1 MKRPLIIAT
10 IIVFFIFCTPA
21 FAEVVLDDAF
31 NDTECVDLTRTTAR
45 VDTVNHYVLLP
56 WQSLAGA
63 VDVLENGF
71 GYATA
76 SGEGIRLYELN
87 DATGKVEINP
97 VYSCPW
103 AAEATGVSIRQD
115 NLNVWAITGD
125 SIAYYRFN
133 GSGMADDPALKV
145 SGLTGVLS
153 VAAFKNS
160 DSALLLQR
168 EGNRARVTRYEAG
181 SGLNPA
187 LIFQPDIADPVRV
200 SMVNYSPDFVLFSKT
215 AAYYFSYD
223 EAGGTYV
230 EDPARRITGLA
241 DVISASSDD
250 VGSSVLTG
258 TDLGYYM
265 NDDSGGAARVEV
277 FSPGPVTGPVAV
289 SLKTGTCE
297 QVLLDENGN
306 VQWWTYDDAAGRM
319 VIDPGLGVSGLNI
332 NRGYA
337 HPGNYFSRVITT
349 AVTYDAVRLTV
360 TDDRPAGTSISYSV
374 STDGG
379 SAFTE
384 ISPGTWTA
392 VPRGSRFVLRAVLDT
407 TDPRLTPEIHRVIL
421 EADEDLVLEG
431 QVIPYPAERG
441 RNVTISARA
450 VSLSAGAR
458 VTLDS
463 CLVTYP
469 LETRADGGPALPG
482 GQLPTEA
489 YMVYNPGSG
498 NWEYTFTVPEKN
510 LDGRWP
516 DNGVYR
522 IRITGIKGTSQKEL
536 ILNLEINGHILR
548 RLIIRTLSW

>member
-1 MKRPLIIAT
+1 MKQLLIIT
-10 IIVFFIFCTPA
+10 IIIIFFIFCTPA
-21 FAEVVLDDAF
+21 FAEMVLDDTF
-31 NDTECVDLTRTTAR
+31 IDTGRVDLTKTTAR
-45 VDTVNHYVLLP
+45 VDTLNRYVLLP

-63 VDVLENGF
+63 VDMLENGF

-76 SGEGIRLYELN
+76 SREGIRLYELN
-87 DATGKVEINP
+87 DATGNVEINP
-97 VYSCPW
+97 IYSCPW
-103 AAEATGVSIRQD
+103 AADATGVSIRQD

-133 GSGMADDPALKV
+133 GSGMTDDPALKV

-153 VAAFKNS
+153 VAAFKKS
-160 DSALLLQR
+160 DSALLLQS

-181 SGLNPA
+181 SGLSPS
-187 LIFQPDIADPVRV
+187 LVFQPDIADPVKV
-200 SMVNYSPDFVLFSKT
+200 SMVSHSPDFVLFSKT

-230 EDPARRITGLA
+230 EDPARRITGLV
-241 DVISASSDD
+241 DVISAGSDEA
-250 VGSSVLTG
+250 GSSVLTG

-265 NDDSGGAARVEV
+265 NDDSGGAARVDV
-277 FSPGPVTGPVAV
+277 FSPGPVTGSVAV
-289 SLKTGTCE
+289 SLKQGTYE
-297 QVLLDENGN
+297 QVLLDEKGK

-319 VIDPGLGVSGLNI
+319 VADSSLGVSGLNI

-337 HPGNYFSRVITT
+337 HPRSYFSRVFNT
-349 AVTYDAVRLTV
+349 AVTYDALRLTV

-379 SAFTE
+379 SAFTAV
-384 ISPGTWTA
+384 SPGTWTT
-392 VPRGSRFVLRAVLDT
+392 VPRGNQFVLRAILDT
-407 TDPRLTPEIHRVIL
+407 TDPQLTPKIHRVML

-431 QVIPYPAERG
+431 QVTPYPAERG
-441 RNVTISARA
+441 RNVTVSVRA

-463 CLVTYP
+463 CLLTYP
-469 LETRADGGPALPG
+469 LETKVDGDPALPE
-482 GQLPTEA
+482 GQPATDA
-489 YMVYNPGSG
+489 AMVYNPGPG
-498 NWEYTFTVPEKN
+498 YWEYTFTVPEKTV
-510 LDGRWP
+510 DSRWP

-522 IRITGIKGTSQKEL
+522 IRIKAIKGTVKKEL

-548 RLIIRTLSW
+548 RLVIRTLSW